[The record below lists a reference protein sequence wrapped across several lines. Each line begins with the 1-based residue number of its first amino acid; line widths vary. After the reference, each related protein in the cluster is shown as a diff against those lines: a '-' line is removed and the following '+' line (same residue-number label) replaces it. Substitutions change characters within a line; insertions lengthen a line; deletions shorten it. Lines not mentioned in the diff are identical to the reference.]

1 MFSQGVFLHACSP
14 SPSLAAPK
22 EGDERGEGVDTPGT
36 LERELSLIAPAMRD
50 EKIISC
56 LYDTDETRHCLRLEV
71 LMGVLHPVVIT
82 HAF

>member
-50 EKIISC
+50 EKIIFLS
-56 LYDTDETRHCLRLEV
+56 TTIDEIGVGLRLET
-71 LMGVLHPVVIT
+71 LLKRT
-82 HAF
+82 AFDCGLFC